1 MDDDNQYTHRADQ
14 HNQITI
20 WFYNKFYS
28 IENPNVSSFANDT
41 KCNTGYPIIS
51 STIQYMYRA
60 NNASH
65 TR

>member
-28 IENPNVSSFANDT
+28 IENPNVSSFASDIYIFTYFIWN
-41 KCNTGYPIIS
+41 
-51 STIQYMYRA
+51 
-60 NNASH
+60 
-65 TR
+65 